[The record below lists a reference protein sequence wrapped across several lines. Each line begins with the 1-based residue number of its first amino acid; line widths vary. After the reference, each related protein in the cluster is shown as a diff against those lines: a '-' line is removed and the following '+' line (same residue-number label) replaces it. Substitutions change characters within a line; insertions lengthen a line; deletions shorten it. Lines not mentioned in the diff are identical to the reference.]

1 MEVEV
6 AGAWAWVRELERG
19 AGGNCVQQN
28 RAGSTQRS
36 SSNRTMARVLVLA
49 ATAAALRPT
58 LPRRTRTAPR
68 AALTMHDYDYDV
80 ARCVEINC
88 NALMGLTD

>member
-1 MEVEV
+1 MYAAQE
-6 AGAWAWVRELERG
+6 ATACKLYIWKS
-19 AGGNCVQQN
+19 QQ
-28 RAGSTQRS
+28 S
-36 SSNRTMARVLVLA
+36 SLKTMARRVLVLA

-80 ARCVEINC
+80 ARCVEINS

>member
-1 MEVEV
+1 MRSK
-6 AGAWAWVRELERG
+6 ALRG
-19 AGGNCVQQN
+19 LYVLRRQLRAAKTGRTTQQ
-28 RAGSTQRS
+28 S
-36 SSNRTMARVLVLA
+36 SLKTMARRVLVLA

-88 NALMGLTD
+88 NALHGTH